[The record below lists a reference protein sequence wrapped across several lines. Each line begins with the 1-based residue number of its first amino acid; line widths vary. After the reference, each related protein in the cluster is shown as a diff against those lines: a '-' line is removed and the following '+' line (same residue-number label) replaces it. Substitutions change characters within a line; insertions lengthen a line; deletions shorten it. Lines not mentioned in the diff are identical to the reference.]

1 MIQEPETLYKLMV
14 LYMLKEVNFPL
25 TNSQLSQFFLDK
37 EYTTYFTLQQVLS
50 ELMDSKL
57 ISARRSGSST
67 RYEITS
73 DGMETLSFFGSDIG
87 AAAMADM
94 DEYLQENKFRLRSE
108 AGTTA
113 DYYETDN
120 QDFTIHCEVREGK
133 TVLIALELS
142 VPEEKQAAQL
152 CNAWKDKSQEIYS
165 FVMRKLME

>member
-87 AAAMADM
+87 AAAV
-94 DEYLQENKFRLRSE
+94 LK
-108 AGTTA
+108 
-113 DYYETDN
+113 
-120 QDFTIHCEVREGK
+120 EGK
-133 TVLIALELS
+133 KTGRIVL
-142 VPEEKQAAQL
+142 K
-152 CNAWKDKSQEIYS
+152 KDSSLDSIPGQYRIRTDGRIEISASSAEGIFYGIQS
-165 FVMRKLME
+165 LRQMMRPVSPS